1 MIIIITFW
9 GEGGLV
15 LGNFPLGKKKK
26 LSSRWTSFC
35 FQICTCRFYFF
46 IRGSLCS
53 ILFFRR
59 SVSVCVR
66 VYFYFLL

>member
-15 LGNFPLGKKKK
+15 LGYFPLGKKKR
-26 LSSRWTSFC
+26 LSSRW
-35 FQICTCRFYFF
+35 FYFF